1 MKKALSLLVA
11 FIFCQTESWAL
22 VGGPPIAVNGLGD
35 VTGTYTGVLV
45 GNNTD
50 VTADAVGQNAIGI
63 FALGVPTE
71 NLAQGTLVIFLN
83 GAFFNGGM
91 EGVADPDQGTLT
103 ALCTAGHALA
113 KQTTGAGA
121 TGSVAEVFDS
131 VADGA
136 IQANFEP
143 EGFSGLRLQGT
154 GNFTVKNLNFLTF
167 NFDLVG
173 STTFTVTGFRQS
185 LTVVT
190 PATNTTA
197 ALLTQ

>member
-1 MKKALSLLVA
+1 MS
-11 FIFCQTESWAL
+11 
-22 VGGPPIAVNGLGD
+22 
-35 VTGTYTGVLV
+35 GTYTGVLV
-45 GNNTD
+45 GNNTEITID
-50 VTADAVGQNAIGI
+50 LVGQNAIGV

-71 NLAQGTLVIFLN
+71 NLATGTLVIFLN
-83 GAFFNGGM
+83 GVFFNGAM
-91 EGVADPDQGTLT
+91 QGVADPGEGTLT

-113 KQTTGAGA
+113 KQTMGSGA
-121 TGSVAEVFDS
+121 TGSIAEIFDS
-131 VADGA
+131 VADGS
-136 IQANFEP
+136 IQADFES

-154 GNFTVKNLNFLTF
+154 GHFTVKNLNFMTF

-190 PATNTTA
+190 PAANSTA